1 MLGITVLFLVMIR
14 RFVITVILAA
24 VLAAMSRPTYL
35 GLTRRLDGRKRTA
48 SLLTVL
54 GLLLLVLIPL
64 AGFLALV
71 VGQAVEVTELAGPWL
86 RGQSARWP
94 EFTAWLEGLPLIGP
108 LVPDQDVL
116 VERAGELVSRVGT
129 FLIQNVGTATAGTVN
144 VVLQIFVM
152 LYAMYFFLTDGPS
165 ILSRFLYYVPL
176 PEAEERQLVERFVS
190 VTRATIKGS

>member
-1 MLGITVLFLVMIR
+1 MIHEEPRDRTGRSITGTQLQRRFLLFLVLGITVLFLVMIR

-86 RGQSARWP
+86 RGQS
-94 EFTAWLEGLPLIGP
+94 
-108 LVPDQDVL
+108 
-116 VERAGELVSRVGT
+116 
-129 FLIQNVGTATAGTVN
+129 
-144 VVLQIFVM
+144 
-152 LYAMYFFLTDGPS
+152 
-165 ILSRFLYYVPL
+165 
-176 PEAEERQLVERFVS
+176 
-190 VTRATIKGS
+190 